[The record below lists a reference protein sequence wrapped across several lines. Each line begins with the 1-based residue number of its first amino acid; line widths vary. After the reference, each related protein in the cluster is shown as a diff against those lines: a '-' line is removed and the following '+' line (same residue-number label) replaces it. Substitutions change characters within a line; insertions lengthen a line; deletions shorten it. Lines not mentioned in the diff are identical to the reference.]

1 MSEAVTGLL
10 ICCASPKHGKPAFTK
25 RLEQEL
31 GLGGIN
37 GGAERGVDLGETVGA
52 FGVGCEGPS
61 IVAGVGH
68 AGEEGEE
75 QPVSLVSGVNQSGDG
90 VGEAGAGYDLVE
102 DATLA
107 GNGDNSGVVGNE
119 AGHVGELDHGSDGAA
134 AASFCKDQPSTTE
147 VGS

>member
-1 MSEAVTGLL
+1 MSEAVTGLF
-10 ICCASPKHGKPAFTK
+10 ICCASPKHGKTAFIK

-31 GLGGIN
+31 GLGAIN
-37 GGAERGVDLGETVGA
+37 GGTESGVDLGETVGA
-52 FGVGCEGPS
+52 FGVGCERPS

-68 AGEEGEE
+68 AGEEAEE
-75 QPVSLVSGVNQSGDG
+75 QPVSGVPSVNHAGDG
-90 VGEAGAGYDLVE
+90 VGEAGAGDALVE

-107 GNGDNSGVVGNE
+107 GNGDDSGVICNE

-147 VGS
+147 AIS